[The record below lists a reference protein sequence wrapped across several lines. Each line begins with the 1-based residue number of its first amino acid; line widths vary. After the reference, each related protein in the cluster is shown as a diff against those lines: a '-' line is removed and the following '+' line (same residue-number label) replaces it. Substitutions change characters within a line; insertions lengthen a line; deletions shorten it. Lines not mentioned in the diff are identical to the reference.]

1 MFILISYLLISYGVG
16 LHIQIRNY
24 RDTGVFMVAD
34 LLMFLLAPFSV
45 VPIASV
51 YMLSSIIQLDKV
63 LLKKKED

>member
-24 RDTGVFMVAD
+24 RDTGVFIVAD

-45 VPIASV
+45 VPIISV
-51 YMLSSIIQLDKV
+51 HMLSNIVQLDKV
-63 LLKKKED
+63 LFKKKEN